1 MWEAMHTLSSNLFL
15 VKIIYSTIIV
25 LISWLFVALPVTLT
39 KLNENRKKKILSIA
53 NAFAGGVFLAGGLVH
68 LLSEAFEMF
77 EDLGWTQ
84 YPIPGILITTGFFL
98 IFFLEQVL
106 LSHDHHDA
114 HPKAQDIPLKK
125 ITTSNETDNKNEGTD
140 KNVDK
145 NSDKNVEKNVKSVE
159 VLDEEECVGEAKTE
173 ENSKEVKEE
182 VKNEPKDLNFNFS
195 KQLMKIVLVL
205 ILSTHSFFT
214 GLTMGVQNELL
225 TVNAIF
231 FTVISHK
238 WVESFSLGTN
248 LIKNN
253 ETNRR
258 IFVLAFLY
266 SLALPCGLV
275 VGAVTVLL
283 LTAHYALILTAIATG
298 FGAGT
303 FLYVAVI
310 DILLPEFSE
319 RSDKYQ
325 KFLSCALGFIVLTCL
340 FVFFDSD

>member
-1 MWEAMHTLSSNLFL
+1 MS
-15 VKIIYSTIIV
+15 
-25 LISWLFVALPVTLT
+25 LT
-39 KLNENRKKKILSIA
+39 KLNETRKKRVLSIC

-77 EDLGWTQ
+77 ETLGWDK
-84 YPIPGILITTGFFL
+84 YPIPGILITSGFFL

-106 LSHDHHDA
+106 LSHNHDEL
-114 HPKAQDIPLKK
+114 HPLSTPQDIPLKTINSSTEK
-125 ITTSNETDNKNEGTD
+125 TD
-140 KNVDK
+140 KMEEKIPEKIEEKSVEK
-145 NSDKNVEKNVKSVE
+145 NSDKLKSVE
-159 VLDEEECVGEAKTE
+159 AQDEEERIGEVKNE
-173 ENSKEVKEE
+173 ENSKEVSNNDK
-182 VKNEPKDLNFNFS
+182 KKDLNFNFS
-195 KQLMKIVLVL
+195 QQLMKIVLVL

-214 GLTMGVQNELL
+214 GLTMGVQNDLL

-253 ETNRR
+253 ETNQR

-266 SLALPCGLV
+266 SIALPCGLV

-310 DILLPEFSE
+310 DILLPEFSD
-319 RSDKYQ
+319 RSIKYQ
-325 KFLSCALGFIVLTCL
+325 KFLSCILGFIVLTCL
-340 FVFFDSD
+340 FAFFDSD